1 MPAVSPT
8 NITDPTLKF
17 TVSIEGTAVQEAVF
31 ISSIQITHEINKISF
46 AEIVFVEGTGDIG
59 AAGDAGDFPA
69 SARKDF
75 VPGGKIAVTS
85 GYGDDTE
92 QSIFK
97 GIIVKQALRINKS
110 TGFELVLTCK
120 HEAVKMTLGQKE
132 GEFVDSTDSDVM
144 TKVMGVYGLTAKV
157 DSTSAQQEMLF
168 QKMATDW
175 DFVLARAAFNGFI
188 TTMGDDG
195 ITIGKPNFTAD
206 PVLNI
211 TYGDSI
217 ISFDAEINAEKQAPS
232 LAAYAW
238 DPQTLALITS
248 AAAEPTLN
256 TQGEITGKTLSE
268 KLGQT
273 ALKLISSAPLAQ
285 ADLKIWAD
293 STLLRMRMNAVKG
306 NVSFIGNALALPGK
320 TIKLEGVGPQFD
332 GTAFVNKVRHVLED
346 GQWTT
351 YVQFGVPD
359 KPIFEKEQF
368 SSTVANGQMPAIHG
382 LQLATV
388 AKISEDPSSVYRIQV
403 KPAANVDGQKGIWA
417 RLASFYATAGAG
429 GVFCPEVGDEVI
441 LGFLES
447 DPRFP
452 VVLGSLFSKSKTP
465 PVTQADEK
473 NNTKAFY
480 SRSKLE
486 INFDDD
492 KKILKI
498 TTPGNNMIT
507 LSDDGKSIEIKD
519 QNNNSI
525 KLDDSGILLNSPK
538 DITLKA
544 TGNITLNATGKA
556 ELKATQDMEISGMN
570 IKQTAQMGFTAKGTA
585 NAELSA
591 SGQTVIKGGMV
602 MIN

>member
-1 MPAVSPT
+1 MPAQSPT

-17 TVSIEGTAVQEAVF
+17 TVAVEGTAIQETF
-31 ISSIQITHEINKISF
+31 LISSIQISHEINKISF
-46 AEIVFVEGTGDIG
+46 AEVVFMEGTGDIG
-59 AAGDAGDFPA
+59 SAGDAGDFPA
-69 SARKDF
+69 SSSSDF
-75 VPGGKIAVTS
+75 VPGKTIAITA

-97 GIIVKQALRINKS
+97 GIIIKQALRINRS
-110 TGFELVLTCK
+110 TGFELVVTCK

-132 GEFVDSTDSDVM
+132 GEFTSMADSAVM
-144 TKVMGVYGLTAKV
+144 SKIIGTYGLSCTVESTAGE
-157 DSTSAQQEMLF
+157 QEMLF

-175 DFVLARAAFNGFI
+175 DFLLARAAFNGFVTI
-188 TTMGDDG
+188 LDDTG
-195 ITIGKPNFTAD
+195 ITIGKPKFSSAA
-206 PVLNI
+206 VLNI

-217 ISFDAEINAEKQAPS
+217 ISFHGEINAEKQPPS
-232 LAAYAW
+232 LEAAAW
-238 DPQTLALITS
+238 DPQTLALITAS
-248 AAAEPTLN
+248 AAEPTLN
-256 TQGEITGKTLSE
+256 AQGAITAKSLSG

-273 ALKLISSAPLAQ
+273 ALKMISSAPLAQ

-293 STLLRMRMNAVKG
+293 SSLLRMRMNAVKG
-306 NVSFIGNALALPGK
+306 TVSFIGSALAQTGK
-320 TIKLEGVGPQFD
+320 MLQLAGVGPQFD
-332 GTAFVNKVRHVLED
+332 GDAYINKVRHVLER
-346 GQWTT
+346 GQWVTH
-351 YVQFGVPD
+351 VQFGAPD
-359 KPIFEKEQF
+359 KPIFEKEHF
-368 SSTVANGQMPAIHG
+368 SNTVANGQMPAIHG

-388 AKISEDPSSVYRIQV
+388 VKISEDPSSVYRIQV
-403 KPAANVDGQKGIWA
+403 KPASNAEGQKGIWA
-417 RLASFYATAGAG
+417 RLASFYATSGAG
-429 GVFCPEVGDEVI
+429 SVFCPEVGDEVI

-452 VVLGSLFSKSKTP
+452 VVLGSLFSKSKVP
-465 PVTQADEK
+465 PLTQADEK

-525 KLDDSGILLNSPK
+525 KLDDSGILLNSAK

-591 SGQTVIKGGMV
+591 SGQTIIKGGMV